1 LVVLPRRGLGACD
14 IVETGRIKGTEFK
27 MVKKDIGAAGIV
39 LNAEGHVLLVKQSYG
54 KLNWELPGGA
64 AEANESIAVTAQREV
79 KEETGLSVVTQHMTG
94 VYYQPHDDS
103 IHFVFLCELVPDAPV
118 SQHDSEVTENGYW
131 PLESLPRPI
140 SDFTVRRIEDALSSQ
155 IQALPTII
163 LERQWLD

>member
-1 LVVLPRRGLGACD
+1 M
-14 IVETGRIKGTEFK
+14 T
-27 MVKKDIGAAGIV
+27 KKIIGAAGVI

-64 AEANESIAVTAQREV
+64 AEADESIAETAQREV
-79 KEETGLSVVTQHMTG
+79 KEETGLTVVARHITG

-103 IHFVFLCELVPDAPV
+103 VHFVFMCELVADARV
-118 SQHDSEVTENGYW
+118 SQPDSEVTEIGYW

-140 SDFTVRRIEDALSSQ
+140 SDFTILRIKDALSGQ
-155 IQALPTII
+155 KQALPAII